1 MGVYAKIKKAGTQ
14 SRFST
19 ITEEIESQIMPEIW
33 KFVKKAEKNVYEHYA
48 DRFISNE
55 VIDTVRK
62 ELSFAASEQVDLILA
77 KTAKLSGT
85 LFTAQGVTDSKALN
99 TLISYVK
106 NDFGSDMSDMILSV
120 KSQTE
125 KALNHISYVVNMQ
138 ATKDVGKLY
147 KELSQYTGDNLK
159 KDLQAFQRV
168 FSDQYARDY
177 MREMTMNPV
186 LNSLIKQEGNS
197 LFFYNKNGRRYD
209 IDKYLKARGEFTALD
224 TMRKAQLQV
233 AKERGY
239 EVFRLERI
247 KNAVDPREHS
257 KYEGD
262 YFTKNTDL
270 VGTELNGKVIN
281 GDIIT
286 DFIIGSTPPYGCGHI
301 YVAVEMI
308 ENSENIQENDKK
320 DENNEKN
327 NENSGIIKKEL
338 SADTII
344 KECIKKSSITN
355 EERTAVLSEFAKKI
369 NKDIIVEIEDKGDN
383 FGWNDKIRENY
394 NDDKIY
400 IGKIGIKMNDDRPYE
415 YKLKTIFH
423 EITHLRNHNKVSVND
438 IEYFLYN
445 RDRRYNIE
453 EVIAETTGHYQ
464 VKSKY
469 GINKTIYPSYPKD
482 MASSLPNLKK
492 IKDFENCVNIEDFG
506 EVFYN
511 KYINNTD
518 AVKQITMQLN
528 KLDYTSPDD
537 YIKSNL
543 KRIIDNK
550 DDIVNIYYD
559 IFKDAGDTKEEI
571 NNYINNIDNI
581 NDLNKCRIISALFAV
596 KGV

>member
-247 KNAVDPREHS
+247 KNAVEPREHS

-270 VGTELNGKVIN
+270 VGTELNGKIIN

-301 YVAVEMI
+301 YVAVEFKNIVDDITDKFI
-308 ENSENIQENDKK
+308 EKFEKFETID
-320 DENNEKN
+320 KN
-327 NENSGIIKKEL
+327 NIEKTFKNIFESVAKYNDHLKRRVKYNHVKDSKDYFDKTVECLKNCDKIIL
-338 SADTII
+338 
-344 KECIKKSSITN
+344 
-355 EERTAVLSEFAKKI
+355 EEF
-369 NKDIIVEIEDKGDN
+369 EDKWKKLYFSEKDSWVVIIN
-383 FGWNDKIRENY
+383 E
-394 NDDKIY
+394 
-400 IGKIGIKMNDDRPYE
+400 IGELVSSYLIDRP
-415 YKLKTIFH
+415 
-423 EITHLRNHNKVSVND
+423 
-438 IEYFLYN
+438 
-445 RDRRYNIE
+445 
-453 EVIAETTGHYQ
+453 
-464 VKSKY
+464 
-469 GINKTIYPSYPKD
+469 
-482 MASSLPNLKK
+482 NL
-492 IKDFENCVNIEDFG
+492 
-506 EVFYN
+506 
-511 KYINNTD
+511 
-518 AVKQITMQLN
+518 QN
-528 KLDYTSPDD
+528 KLDTNRGV
-537 YIKSNL
+537 IGVKSSEVENYE
-543 KRIIDNK
+543 RIRRK
-550 DDIVNIYYD
+550 
-559 IFKDAGDTKEEI
+559 FR
-571 NNYINNIDNI
+571 
-581 NDLNKCRIISALFAV
+581 LL
-596 KGV
+596 

>member
-168 FSDQYARDY
+168 FSDKYARDY

-247 KNAVDPREHS
+247 KNAVEPREHS

-270 VGTELNGKVIN
+270 VGTELNGKIIN

-327 NENSGIIKKEL
+327 NEKSENRGIIKSSGLINL
-338 SADTII
+338 SDDF
-344 KECIKKSSITN
+344 KKTVV
-355 EERTAVLSEFAKKI
+355 RAFSE
-369 NKDIIVEIEDKGDN
+369 
-383 FGWNDKIRENY
+383 
-394 NDDKIY
+394 
-400 IGKIGIKMNDDRPYE
+400 
-415 YKLKTIFH
+415 
-423 EITHLRNHNKVSVND
+423 
-438 IEYFLYN
+438 
-445 RDRRYNIE
+445 
-453 EVIAETTGHYQ
+453 
-464 VKSKY
+464 
-469 GINKTIYPSYPKD
+469 
-482 MASSLPNLKK
+482 
-492 IKDFENCVNIEDFG
+492 
-506 EVFYN
+506 
-511 KYINNTD
+511 
-518 AVKQITMQLN
+518 
-528 KLDYTSPDD
+528 SPDD
-537 YIKSNL
+537 VKGIINKYADKIKIVDSRVSSYYSRADQTVYL
-543 KRIIDNK
+543 KKDLVGYRESTVRHELGHFIDNVAYKAKLK
-550 DDIVNIYYD
+550 DETKFNSYYSYD
-559 IFKDAGDTKEEI
+559 IGNKSDFTKEIERLSNIITGRKGIQKKYRSDIQVDFNKSFNGSHESHKSLMDILDGLSKCKIKVRYGHDLDYWKRGDTIPKEVFADMFEI
-571 NNYINNIDNI
+571 YAQGENEESIKVNAFITKWFPE
-581 NDLNKCRIISALFAV
+581 LVGAFNKII
-596 KGV
+596 KDIGGY